1 MDILTN
7 LSGQIVQATERKST
21 GLKVNGMF
29 VPAIP
34 ATAPVVVDSASYV
47 LPVDGGDVSSL
58 AFSNL
63 LTQFPMYAH
72 IVFNSLLTASDVAAL
87 ELANPLPAPVTPPV
101 GTATKI
107 RAMVGRGAGPLAVGQ
122 SPNRT
127 TVLAKNPVTNVAGMI
142 MTETIDISAL
152 VPAGVDEVSL
162 WWQLEQVTRT
172 HDVTSTY
179 GATTGLNTP
188 CDVFLHSQSP
198 EPAGFDVY
206 ISNDDGATWYPA
218 GFLSPVDM
226 LNVGPLLRV
235 AFVNTSNTAYRL
247 SGFAIMF

>member
-7 LSGQIVQATERKST
+7 LSGEIVQVTERKST

-34 ATAPVVVDSASYV
+34 ATAPVVVDSASYI

-58 AFSNL
+58 AFANL
-63 LTQFPMYAH
+63 LTQFPMYAY
-72 IVFNSLLTASDVAAL
+72 IVFNPLLTASDVAAL

-107 RAMVGRGAGPLAVGQ
+107 RAILGRGAGPLAVGQ

-127 TVLAKNPVTNVAGMI
+127 TILAKNPVTNVAGMI
-142 MTETIDISAL
+142 MSDTIDISAL
-152 VPAGVDEVSL
+152 VPAGVDEVSI
-162 WWQLEQVTRT
+162 WWQLEQVVRT
-172 HDVTSTY
+172 DDVTSSY
-179 GATTGLNTP
+179 GATAGKNEP
-188 CDVFLHSQSP
+188 CDVFLQTQSP

-218 GFLSPVDM
+218 GFLSPVDL
-226 LNVGPLLRV
+226 LNVGPMLRI

-247 SGFAIMF
+247 SAFAIMF